1 MTTPN
6 SKSHVNQ
13 MLSQFIGQMADE
25 KTEVVQGGSLE
36 QDILMTKGEA
46 LARIIWQMALGW
58 KEHEDLVKDG
68 VVIGKRVKNYPP
80 AQWAL
85 KEILDRAE
93 GRAAQVSDTG
103 GTKPTV
109 AERISDRTKNRL
121 NILAEM
127 ESVERQD
134 SIIPPIRTVP
144 RHPSREE

>member
-13 MLSQFIGQMADE
+13 MLSQFIRQMADE